1 MSKAK
6 YFLILLICFCVQI
19 TAAKSLNAGKSGGH
33 EADIYSVLPFA
44 KCAKIS
50 ELIYEIHR
58 TIDFPIGYFEGLRDA
73 PHDDFTWHKYGHR
86 VFFHWGFNGNPRSG
100 AVLQSLVTERKW
112 SATVTEAF
120 WQKVIAEQSRRNR
133 ETMQTTARILNFQ
146 SAGVQRTYSNAFAS
160 IVNDVHILG
169 DFSTTNIEALQSIDM
184 VVSDLKKAMI
194 QSLRGAEKATEI
206 ARQLD
211 ATKNIKSSPERA
223 KKIISILQANLPQM
237 ILAAQNGWFAR
248 HFSQMGLVMR

>member
-44 KCAKIS
+44 RCAVIS
-50 ELIYEIHR
+50 ELIYEIHQ

-73 PHDDFTWHKYGHR
+73 PHADFTWHKYGHR

-112 SATVTEAF
+112 SDAVTEAF
-120 WQKVIAEQSRRNR
+120 WQKVIAEQAKRNR
-133 ETMQTTARILNFQ
+133 QVIQTTARKLNFQ

-160 IVNDVHILG
+160 IVTDVHILG

-223 KKIISILQANLPQM
+223 KKITSILQANLPQM